1 MDVHPIPGL
10 EHLPYAEVWFHAVD
24 DDAWRAASEAAR
36 AIDKSGLE
44 VLTEGECFAL
54 LETAPIGRVVY
65 SDRALP
71 VIVPVNFA
79 IDGVDVVIRTGR
91 RSRLATHAAGHVIAF
106 EIDEIDVVS
115 RSGWSVVL
123 TGYLQL
129 VDDPAEVGRLERL
142 GLRSWA
148 PSAHDRYLRLRPD
161 LVTGRRIPVAV
172 SGSSGDVVGAEL
184 ARAD

>member
-1 MDVHPIPGL
+1 MTV
-10 EHLPYAEVWFHAVD
+10 
-24 DDAWRAASEAAR
+24 
-36 AIDKSGLE
+36 DKSGLE

-106 EIDEIDVVS
+106 EVDEIDAAS

-123 TGYLQL
+123 TGFLQL
-129 VDDPAEVGRLERL
+129 VDDPTDFERLERL

-161 LVTGRRIPVAV
+161 LVTGRRIPVA
-172 SGSSGDVVGAEL
+172 SSETSDDVGDAAL

>member
-1 MDVHPIPGL
+1 MTV
-10 EHLPYAEVWFHAVD
+10 
-24 DDAWRAASEAAR
+24 
-36 AIDKSGLE
+36 DKSGLE
-44 VLTEGECFAL
+44 VLSEGECFAL

-71 VIVPVNFA
+71 VIVPVNFT
-79 IDGVDVVIRTGR
+79 IDGADIVIRTGR

-106 EIDEIDVVS
+106 EVDDIDAAS

-129 VDDPAEVGRLERL
+129 VEDPTDVERLESL

-161 LVTGRRIPVAV
+161 LVTGRRIPAAA
-172 SGSSGDVVGAEL
+172 SDSSDDVVDADL

>member
-1 MDVHPIPGL
+1 MEGMTV
-10 EHLPYAEVWFHAVD
+10 
-24 DDAWRAASEAAR
+24 
-36 AIDKSGLE
+36 DKSGLE
-44 VLTEGECFAL
+44 VLGEGECFAL

-71 VIVPVNFA
+71 VIVPVNFT
-79 IDGVDVVIRTGR
+79 IDGADVVIRTGR

-106 EIDEIDVVS
+106 EVDEIDAAS

-129 VDDPAEVGRLERL
+129 IEDPADIARLERL

-161 LVTGRRIPVAV
+161 LVTGRRIPPAASESSDVA
-172 SGSSGDVVGAEL
+172 VGAEL
-184 ARAD
+184 ACAD

>member
-1 MDVHPIPGL
+1 M
-10 EHLPYAEVWFHAVD
+10 ECMAV
-24 DDAWRAASEAAR
+24 
-36 AIDKSGLE
+36 DKSGLE
-44 VLTEGECFAL
+44 VLTESECFSL

-71 VIVPVNFA
+71 VIVPVNFVL
-79 IDGVDVVIRTGR
+79 DGADVVLRTGR

-106 EIDEIDVVS
+106 EVDEIDAVS

-129 VDDPAEVGRLERL
+129 VENPAAVERLERL

-161 LVTGRRIPVAV
+161 LVTGRRIPAAGAE
-172 SGSSGDVVGAEL
+172 SLDDAMDAEL